1 MRMSNHRLV
10 FLLNV
15 AHRHLHRWVQARAA
29 KGGVTAVQAGMLFFL
44 SKKDGA
50 LMSEA
55 ATALHLGASGITGLA
70 DRMQKLGLIERK
82 IDTQDM
88 RVWRLWL
95 TDEGK
100 KATELAKKNL
110 INTNEKLTEGFTA
123 EEMDVVA
130 RWLKSFQEKFPHPHD
145 DA

>member
-1 MRMSNHRLV
+1 MSNQRLV

-15 AHRHLHRWVQARAA
+15 GHRQFHRWTQARAV

-55 ATALHLGASGITGLA
+55 AAALHLGASGITGLA

-82 IDTQDM
+82 TDSQDM
-88 RVWRLWL
+88 RIWRLWL
-95 TDEGK
+95 TEEGK
-100 KATELAKKNL
+100 KATERAKKNL
-110 INTNEKLTEGFTA
+110 INTNEKLAEGFTA

-130 RWLKSFQEKFPHPHD
+130 RWLKSLQDKFPQQKD
-145 DA
+145 DE